1 MGSEQMQKI
10 YLDLEADWIWGNLN
24 QEKVNWDTVRDVFVF
39 FSEEHIKTIKD
50 SMSFRGDWC
59 VLKRRKI

>member
-1 MGSEQMQKI
+1 MGSKQMQKN
-10 YLDLEADWIWGNLN
+10 YLDLEADWIWGHLN
-24 QEKVNWDTVRDVFVF
+24 QEKVIWDTVRDVFVF
-39 FSEEHIKTIKD
+39 FSEEHIKTIKS